1 MENCDILSQR
11 LQADFNVSINN
22 STFPDN
28 MKFADVTPAHK
39 KGDRTD
45 KSNYRPVSVLPGLSK
60 IFEKL
65 LFTQINNF
73 MDNKLS
79 RHLCGFRKGLSP
91 QYCLIAMI
99 EKWRT
104 TIN

>member
-1 MENCDILSQR
+1 
-11 LQADFNVSINN
+11 
-22 STFPDN
+22 

-39 KGDRTD
+39 KGDCTD

-73 MDNKLS
+73 MDNKLVCIYNEQKYEIG
-79 RHLCGFRKGLSP
+79 RR
-91 QYCLIAMI
+91 
-99 EKWRT
+99 
-104 TIN
+104 N